1 MGMDYTILL
10 LTIFGDY
17 IKASLLAEISNSD
30 SPSSLNNLVIFFQNQ
45 KKLFSFFVQYYVVST
60 LNKESWGIDLNK
72 NTPRHRVIQKEQ
84 AIRVLERKKCQNR
97 AKNIHDKKQ
106 HKYNWDHKLSSAAPK
121 KH

>member
-1 MGMDYTILL
+1 M
-10 LTIFGDY
+10 TIFGDH

-84 AIRVLERKKCQNR
+84 AIRVLGKKEMP
-97 AKNIHDKKQ
+97 KQ
-106 HKYNWDHKLSSAAPK
+106 SK
-121 KH
+121 KHS